1 MAPFQLRVFYELAY
15 SSSKGILQGVLK
27 LILPGDFY
35 VVKILTGISVQ
46 QNPQLLCLV
55 TLGLLYY
62 FVKEY

>member
-1 MAPFQLRVFYELAY
+1 MASFQLRVFYELAY

-27 LILPGDFY
+27 LILPGDIY
-35 VVKILTGISVQ
+35 VVKILTDISVQ

-55 TLGLLYY
+55 TLGLLYS